1 MDFYEIFNLG
11 FTVGGAGSYSWSP
24 DDLKETKYRK
34 VSDSDLE
41 EVKLLY
47 KRLMEIP
54 QTMRDALRVPLDRWT
69 KSMGQKDPIDRII
82 DLGIA
87 LESLY
92 LNDRKPSRRIR
103 IQVSHQSLLASWK
116 RSGS

>member
-54 QTMRDALRVPLDRWT
+54 QTNEGCPPGPTGPMDEVHGAKGSHRQGPKL
-69 KSMGQKDPIDRII
+69 
-82 DLGIA
+82 
-87 LESLY
+87 
-92 LNDRKPSRRIR
+92 KPR
-103 IQVSHQSLLASWK
+103 
-116 RSGS
+116 